1 MNIEKIKTD
10 FPFFQ
15 HHPTLAYLDS
25 GATALKP
32 KAVID
37 AMNKYYEEY
46 PVNVHR
52 GIYNL
57 SGFATDQY
65 ENARKTIATFINATP
80 EEIIF
85 TSGATHGLNLLATVL
100 GRELKEGDNIV
111 LTRMEHHANMVPW
124 QQIAKEKK
132 VELRFIEIQ
141 GPGEIKELKNYRIGD
156 YTIDIESAKKLID
169 ERTKIVSVTSVSNVL
184 GTIVPVKEIIELVKK
199 VGAYTIV
206 DHSQGVV
213 HLKTDVQDLDCDFLV
228 FSGHKLYGPTGI
240 GVVYGKKVLLEKLE
254 PFFFGGDMIRFVS
267 YEDATWADVPNKFEA
282 GTPNI
287 AGAIGL
293 GATIEYIN
301 SVGWEAIDAHEK
313 ELTAYA
319 MEKLKNI
326 VKIIG
331 TTDLNQRTGVISFL
345 IDDIHP
351 HDTGDIF
358 NSCNVAVRVGHHCA
372 MPLVRHLG
380 IGGTVRA
387 SFGMYNSKE
396 DVDALVTAIGK
407 VKEIFKA

>member
-1 MNIEKIKTD
+1 MSDLLRVKTD
-10 FPFFQ
+10 FPFFE
-15 HHPTLAYLDS
+15 HHPNLAYLDS

-32 KAVID
+32 KAVIN

-52 GIYNL
+52 GIYDL

-65 ENARKTIATFINATP
+65 ENARKIIADFINATP

-85 TSGATHGLNLLATVL
+85 TSGATHGLNLLASIL

-132 VELRFIEIQ
+132 VELRFIELT
-141 GPGEIKELKNYRIGD
+141 PD
-156 YTIDIESAKKLID
+156 YTVDLESAKKVID
-169 ERTKIVSVTSVSNVL
+169 AKTKIVSVTSISNVL
-184 GTIVPVKEIIELVKK
+184 GTIVPVKEIIALAKA
-199 VGAYTIV
+199 VGAKTVV
-206 DHSQGVV
+206 DAAQGIV
-213 HLKTDVQDLDCDFLV
+213 HLKTDVKDLDCDFLV

-293 GATIEYIN
+293 GAAIEYIN
-301 SVGWEAIDAHEK
+301 SIGCEAIDAHEK
-313 ELTAYA
+313 ELTKYA
-319 MEKLKNI
+319 MERLKNETEI
-326 VKIIG
+326 KIIG
-331 TTDLNQRTGVISFL
+331 PQDLTKRTGVISFL
-345 IDDIHP
+345 IGDIHP

-358 NSCNVAVRVGHHCA
+358 NSYNVAVRVGHHCA
-372 MPLVRHLG
+372 MPLIRHLG
-380 IGGTVRA
+380 IVGTVRA
-387 SFGMYNSKE
+387 SLGMYNTKQ
-396 DVDALVTAIGK
+396 DIDGLVVAIGK
-407 VKEIFKA
+407 VKGIFKT